1 MQPIV
6 DIYGFLKGNLAFS
19 QGLWLLIKSL
29 AFALLCLLFIG
40 SLRNGRV
47 KGRQTFIE
55 AGLVALWY
63 VVALLLGMVTFN
75 TLSEKGNQV
84 FHPLWTPAYPALVWC
99 IAAAI
104 LLVVLVWIYLKRK
117 KKFADQVSSTAIR
130 RSAAWSG
137 AGKYARA
144 LLFGGLLV
152 MSLLSWVGSKG
163 SFATLIP
170 LVATELFLLLAA
182 LTRWRIWYA
191 LGALVI
197 AAFAVLLMQQVLA
210 LEGFGVTPL
219 ISFIPLYLSVILPLI
234 TLTFLKKN

>member
-1 MQPIV
+1 MNTDMQPII

-19 QGLWLLIKSL
+19 QGLWLLLKSV

-40 SLRNGRV
+40 ALRNGRV

-55 AGLVALWY
+55 AGIVALWTAG
-63 VVALLLGMVTFN
+63 VFG
-75 TLSEKGNQV
+75 LSLI
-84 FHPLWTPAYPALVWC
+84 PWDPAYPALVWC
-99 IAAAI
+99 VAAGI

-163 SFATLIP
+163 SFAMLVP
-170 LVATELFLLLAA
+170 LVAAELLLLLAA
-182 LTRWRIWYA
+182 LTRWRLWYVLSA
-191 LGALVI
+191 LLQ

-210 LEGFGVTPL
+210 CEGFGVRGLLAL
-219 ISFIPLYLSVILPLI
+219 IPVFLSVILPLI